1 MALLL
6 GPQGARQVLTE
17 HGGVITHDNGTVEA
31 IGPIDGRINDKLL
44 QRTAA

>member
-6 GPQGARQVLTE
+6 GPERARQVLAE
-17 HGGVITHDNGTVEA
+17 HGGVITHDNGDVEA
-31 IGPIDGRINDKLL
+31 TGPIDGRINGKRV